1 MLPRWSPSHAPGLDR
16 KIYPCRASGEIY
28 AQIDLKWKCRSSLC
42 SRITGGTTTDRSSN
56 TSPGAGL
63 YVLCAAELCERLAS
77 TVALSLLVLYLNERL
92 RFDEGRAARIA
103 SYVSVL
109 SYVAGVLGAC
119 WLTEHLAPDAQS
131 WGLLL
136 LALGYWAMSSVQNT
150 PRVLWVAAALLIAG
164 SGLLMPNIAVLLGAL
179 YGPTD
184 PRRVLAFRLGSQLQ
198 APPSLALS
206 LSLEAVT
213 SLVDPASGCR

>member
-92 RFDEGRAARIA
+92 RFDEGRAARMA

-109 SYVAGVLGAC
+109 SYLAGVLGGVLADRTLGARRAVLGPAPTC
-119 WLTEHLAPDAQS
+119 PWLLGNELRAKYSSCALGSSSAAHRWKRPIQAKHHRTSRCTVWAHRPKTRPCIQQ
-131 WGLLL
+131 LLL
-136 LALGYWAMSSVQNT
+136 RRKYRRRPRTVHRSNKPSAIWLEHSV
-150 PRVLWVAAALLIAG
+150 
-164 SGLLMPNIAVLLGAL
+164 
-179 YGPTD
+179 
-184 PRRVLAFRLGSQLQ
+184 
-198 APPSLALS
+198 
-206 LSLEAVT
+206 
-213 SLVDPASGCR
+213 